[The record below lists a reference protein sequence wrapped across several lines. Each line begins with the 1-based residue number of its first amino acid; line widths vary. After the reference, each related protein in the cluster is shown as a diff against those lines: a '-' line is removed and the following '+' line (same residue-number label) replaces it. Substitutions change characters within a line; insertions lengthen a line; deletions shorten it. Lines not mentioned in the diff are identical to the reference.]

1 MKTNNKLVISKI
13 CKNIVKQFITIAL
26 LNKKLYLI
34 KAKLY
39 ISSDF
44 ENVKYIIYLFIFII
58 IIICKQK
65 WG

>member
-34 KAKLY
+34 NAKLY